1 MEKQFHHIHLKLLGK
16 SKNYL
21 ESHLKSRGLGSRV
34 KIFLKDNLQMVREV
48 DGGSSHASQNTSIVH
63 FGLGENT
70 KIDSLSITWPGGK
83 TQSLVDIAA
92 NQLLEVDEIDEIIE
106 YSLWDRFLK
115 YFSID

>member
-1 MEKQFHHIHLKLLGK
+1 MVKMPLPEVWFK
-16 SKNYL
+16 SENISK
-21 ESHLKSRGLGSRV
+21 
-34 KIFLKDNLQMVREV
+34 KDNLQMVREV

-92 NQLLEVDEIDEIIE
+92 NQLLKLDEIDEIIE
-106 YSLWDRFLK
+106 YSHFGIA
-115 YFSID
+115 F